1 MDIGVPL
8 LDLDDLEA
16 AQVVQSHCQQKLDAA
31 ASQLETVWLEVVQQV
46 TQMEFVPSL
55 ADAVKARNV
64 LDLLEATLKLNA
76 DAAVPTLVQRLVF
89 QASVLE
95 EAWLVRKS
103 MMEAVLE
110 GNFDDIQM
118 WSQQASVLG
127 PRSRPAS
134 APASRTGEPSS
145 RACPSRADAARSS
158 AKGQAKSLLG
168 SWWKS
173 WMGSKVKEGPDT
185 QHPPGREDGP
195 DRRERPNP
203 PRAPTRER
211 KEPREAFKGRIL
223 SQKLDSRE
231 SNLLVLGFATTAK
244 PTADELKKAYKAMA
258 MRWHP
263 DRPHNRDRGVE
274 ATANFRAV
282 KAAYDPCTEKKWTR
296 EICWDALELLQFDSE
311 WLGIL
316 IADDQQLYW
325 PMQDHQNIH
334 KVINRMANQD
344 GAVQVPN
351 GI

>member
-1 MDIGVPL
+1 GG
-8 LDLDDLEA
+8 LDYLEA
-16 AQVVQSHCQQKLDAA
+16 KAEQQRFIAFQS
-31 ASQLETVWLEVVQQV
+31 
-46 TQMEFVPSL
+46 
-55 ADAVKARNV
+55 
-64 LDLLEATLKLNA
+64 
-76 DAAVPTLVQRLVF
+76 
-89 QASVLE
+89 
-95 EAWLVRKS
+95 
-103 MMEAVLE
+103 
-110 GNFDDIQM
+110 G
-118 WSQQASVLG
+118 G

-282 KAAYDPCTEKKWTR
+282 KAAYDP
-296 EICWDALELLQFDSE
+296 
-311 WLGIL
+311 
-316 IADDQQLYW
+316 
-325 PMQDHQNIH
+325 
-334 KVINRMANQD
+334 
-344 GAVQVPN
+344 
-351 GI
+351 